1 MVEDSTQKMVSGQN
15 KIESSKSLP
24 SGTKKYAIAVIII
37 AELLALGLLY
47 YRRLSLTNSF
57 FNIASKMRNPVS
69 WLYYRHWE
77 RWELNIAVLT
87 IAAIPFVLLWFLIA
101 RRRRKTRARIALAN
115 QGPEGP
121 SVISVKK
128 GKWMMKSVIAAIIMA
143 GLLGLE
149 IRWGLTHRFYLR
161 YVRTGWLIGPV
172 SLPNGHLPPSYD
184 EEKYVV
190 AEPTESEL
198 EVRKRLRRTRVT
210 AKMNDIPL
218 TEVLDHILTE
228 YFGSEAPPVRI
239 DIADESKM
247 PRISI
252 DFRSTSLYDLLC
264 TIAIQKNFYISI
276 ENGTIVLSEKKF
288 KAQQA
293 PRNISENSENQ
304 EKPVTK

>member
-1 MVEDSTQKMVSGQN
+1 MAGDSTHKMVTGQN
-15 KIESSKSLP
+15 KIESSKSLS

-37 AELLALGLLY
+37 VELLALGVFY

-69 WLYYRHWE
+69 WLYYRRWE

-87 IAAIPFVLLWFLIA
+87 IAAIPIVLLWFLIA

-128 GKWMMKSVIAAIIMA
+128 GKWMKKSVIAAIIMA

-149 IRWGLTHRFYLR
+149 IRWALANRFYLR
-161 YVRTGWLIGPV
+161 YVQTGMLIGPV
-172 SLPNGHLPPSYD
+172 SLPEGHLPPSYD

-198 EVRKRLRRTRVT
+198 EVRKRLLRTRVT
-210 AKMNDIPL
+210 AKMNDRPL
-218 TEVLDHILTE
+218 TEVLDHILTVSL
-228 YFGSEAPPVRI
+228 GSKAPPVRI

-252 DFRSTSLYDLLC
+252 DFRSTPLNEVLYS
-264 TIAIQKNFYISI
+264 IAMQINVYISI

-288 KAQQA
+288 KTQQA
-293 PRNISENSENQ
+293 PKNTSEN
-304 EKPVTK
+304 